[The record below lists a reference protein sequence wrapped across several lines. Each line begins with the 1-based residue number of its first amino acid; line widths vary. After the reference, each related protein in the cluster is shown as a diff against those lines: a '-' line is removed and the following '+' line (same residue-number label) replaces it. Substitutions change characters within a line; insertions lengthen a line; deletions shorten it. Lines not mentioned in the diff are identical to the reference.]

1 MLWLSQVL
9 ISVQK
14 NLLATEALWLS
25 YLKGK
30 YSFIRVYIHEK
41 EFAFSIDIKAP
52 IFSNGLLKHQTSKN
66 SSVCKKLIRKSM
78 RFYVDY
84 FITTKPGKKI
94 GICGYSYAFIRE
106 CMKQTL
112 NKEWNACMPPARGG
126 HIALLFCI
134 YLSAAIRE
142 GQVIIALERLLL
154 LLCVKIYNRMFHASA
169 R

>member
-25 YLKGK
+25 YLKEK
-30 YSFIRVYIHEK
+30 YSFIRVYINEK

-78 RFYVDY
+78 RFLVDY
-84 FITTKPGKKI
+84 FIKTKPGKKNRNLWI
-94 GICGYSYAFIRE
+94 QWCLHPWMHETNTQQRMKRMHAFSKRRSYRFVILHLFVSHDQRRPSDNCAWTTFSF
-106 CMKQTL
+106 TL
-112 NKEWNACMPPARGG
+112 R
-126 HIALLFCI
+126 
-134 YLSAAIRE
+134 
-142 GQVIIALERLLL
+142 
-154 LLCVKIYNRMFHASA
+154 
-169 R
+169 